1 MNQARIW
8 LIVKPSI
15 GVPVMLGTVVV
26 TALIVH
32 FALLTHTTWFSAYW
46 QGGTKK
52 SSMIEVQTPYPA
64 GPPLTFKAG

>member
-8 LIVKPSI
+8 LVIKPSFGI
-15 GVPVMLGTVVV
+15 PVMLGTVVV

-32 FALLTHTTWFSAYW
+32 WALLTHTTWFPAYW

-52 SSMIEVQTPYPA
+52 AAMIEMAPSQVMLPA
-64 GPPLTFKAG
+64 TLTLT